1 MISTSQTRFVYVI
14 CGNNYNKTWLGL
26 VDHLKQATCGIHD
39 RTMCYTVL
47 RDLKILD
54 DTKET
59 VCLYRGRD
67 IYANNAWAKTSS
79 SSTIPIL
86 MQNKTRLCIKVIG
99 VPVTSR
105 HCLANHIAAYSR
117 WNLFYWFCFSE
128 LQSPWQNRLLSIQ
141 LSMNFQIKK
150 EEICWESW
158 LRRKR
163 SATSTTDDLSCSRK
177 PNFSTLYFKYCCI
190 RRKLYHRQKQLWATP
205 LISSFFYIRNTFL
218 RPKNASLRSLN

>member
-1 MISTSQTRFVYVI
+1 M
-14 CGNNYNKTWLGL
+14 
-26 VDHLKQATCGIHD
+26 
-39 RTMCYTVL
+39 
-47 RDLKILD
+47 
-54 DTKET
+54 
-59 VCLYRGRD
+59 LYRITRSKNTRWHKVNCLPLPRAGYLRLQRLGKD
-67 IYANNAWAKTSS
+67 FFVIYNAHFNAE
-79 SSTIPIL
+79 
-86 MQNKTRLCIKVIG
+86 QDRLCIKVIG
-99 VPVTSR
+99 VPVSSR

-117 WNLFYWFCFSE
+117 WNLFYWFRFSE

-150 EEICWESW
+150 AEICWESW

-218 RPKNASLRSLN
+218 RPKNDPLRGLN